1 MKTTLSLLLLL
12 SAVLGACTTED
23 TLSPLWGIDFSSETS
38 SAFAMGSVDQYK
50 ADTKTIYLVKAANL
64 RSAGED
70 NYLLSYTFE
79 SGDVLELSIVKKTT
93 DSNYLFPGVEGENQ
107 LLSAVFNGERL
118 SLTDS
123 KVSIQPRTDEN
134 KFSTITKLQTQDEV
148 VFDGSIGRV
157 PLLK

>member
-12 SAVLGACTTED
+12 SAMLGACTTED

-38 SAFAMGSVDQYK
+38 SGFAMGSVDQYK

-64 RSAGED
+64 RCAGED
-70 NYLLSYTFE
+70 NYILSYEFE
-79 SGDVLELSIVKKTT
+79 SGEILELTIMKKTT
-93 DSNYLFPGVEGENQ
+93 DSNYMFPGVEGENQ
-107 LLSAVFNGERL
+107 LVSAMFNGE
-118 SLTDS
+118 SLNLVDS
-123 KVSIQPRTDEN
+123 KVTVQPRTAEN

-148 VFDGSIGRV
+148 VFDGAIGRV